1 MRNRTQGKLH
11 HEPQVEESKHDRK
24 LGDLNQRIG
33 IHSQKNENPD
43 QQNEN
48 HDQEIENPEREH
60 KIDQQLEDS
69 FPASD
74 PPSYS
79 QPGNELDEDKEE
91 NEDE

>member
-1 MRNRTQGKLH
+1 MRNRTHEKLH
-11 HEPQVEESKHDRK
+11 HEPQVEESKHD
-24 LGDLNQRIG
+24 Q
-33 IHSQKNENPD
+33 EN
-43 QQNEN
+43 
-48 HDQEIENPEREH
+48 ENPEREH

-91 NEDE
+91 NENE